1 MAPNRLSRE
10 QAAAETLLEVTIV
23 EYYASSGVIAP
34 AGDGYSEEQLAELRA
49 ARRLMAD
56 LELDHPAVE
65 VILRMRQRMIGLQRE
80 LAQLQAELRRAQR
93 QRVVTHWIEADWDD

>member
-1 MAPNRLSRE
+1 MAPNQLSRE
-10 QAAAETLLEVTIV
+10 QAAAQALLEVTIV

-34 AGDGYSEEQLAELRA
+34 SGDGYGDEQLGELRVV
-49 ARRLMAD
+49 RRLMTD
-56 LELDHPAVE
+56 LELDHTAIE

-93 QRVVTHWIEADWDD
+93 QRMAAHWIEADWAD